1 MPVLPE
7 FPRSGSFSG
16 YVAADLH
23 RRGIR
28 GGELRIHLLQRRQIA
43 HHPVVFEIRYLGVVQ
58 HIIPVVVL
66 FKLLPEELYPLLN
79 LFFVFKIHIKCKNI
93 KNNPSK
99 ITKFVM
105 N

>member
-1 MPVLPE
+1 MSLPTFTVGE
-7 FPRSGSFSG
+7 SGEANSG
-16 YVAADLH
+16 YIFSSDAT
-23 RRGIR
+23 
-28 GGELRIHLLQRRQIA
+28 
-43 HHPVVFEIRYLGVVQ
+43 HHPVVFEIRYLWVVQ

-66 FKLLPEELYPLLN
+66 FQLLPEELYPLLN

-105 N
+105 NKHNDL